1 MWNECP
7 VCGGRLS
14 TNLYD
19 GGEYPKPSAK
29 GAERW
34 RVMDRNNRLP
44 AMVVLFSITFTASLV
59 VFTLD
64 RDYAWFLLAWSA
76 VQFWVIKELYM

>member
-1 MWNECP
+1 
-7 VCGGRLS
+7 
-14 TNLYD
+14 
-19 GGEYPKPSAK
+19 
-29 GAERW
+29 
-34 RVMDRNNRLP
+34 MDRNNRLP